1 MYQEI
6 QVTVHKK
13 SGQRKLFNALLAL
26 ATGALALIWPN
37 FLYYIVGGYLV
48 ALSLILLY
56 FKVSNFLTA
65 LSLLT
70 AVLIFLLPE
79 LIPYTFAFF
88 LGVFGLT
95 FLMMQLLFFFF
106 ICPAHRDESRLGSLP
121 DRSLLTDV
129 RIYSSGKP
137 DTGKQRTKIGA
148 INHLIIPL
156 LLPAN
161 RGHPF
166 RMVPN

>member
-95 FLMMQLLFFFF
+95 FLMMQLTLLGFIILLFALLIVMNPGSVAYLIGAFLLMYGF
-106 ICPAHRDESRLGSLP
+106 IHLVNLIQESRGR
-121 DRSLLTDV
+121 RSGL
-129 RIYSSGKP
+129 
-137 DTGKQRTKIGA
+137 
-148 INHLIIPL
+148 
-156 LLPAN
+156 
-161 RGHPF
+161 
-166 RMVPN
+166 

>member
-95 FLMMQLLFFFF
+95 FLMMQLTLLGFIILLFALLIVMNPGSVAYLIGLFLLLYGF
-106 ICPAHRDESRLGSLP
+106 IHLVNLIQESRG
-121 DRSLLTDV
+121 
-129 RIYSSGKP
+129 
-137 DTGKQRTKIGA
+137 QRQK
-148 INHLIIPL
+148 L
-156 LLPAN
+156 
-161 RGHPF
+161 
-166 RMVPN
+166 